1 MTDKAL
7 LRHMYTYGKSSPV
20 HRFHRGLHWNS
31 DFLPTVSSSG
41 DDRPAAIHKRHRIGW
56 NVRHVA
62 LCRAVPSNSPSLLS
76 RRFLSLSEPW
86 RVALFLFVA
95 AGLNYADRT
104 ALSSV
109 IPPLRTNLGATDAQ
123 IGLAGLLFL
132 WSYAIASPFAG
143 NIADKFSRSR
153 IVFWSI
159 LTWSLITL
167 VTGAVQSVTEL
178 LVLRTA
184 LGIAESFY
192 LPAAVALLGEHH
204 GPATRGK
211 AMGFHL
217 FGLNLGILLGGAFA
231 GTLAEHFGWRPG
243 FWILGVMGVLLAL
256 FSRFFL
262 SDRPTSET
270 TTRPVTAEPVKPAQA
285 WGYLLRTPSFHC
297 MLVSAMVAGVAS
309 WVFLSWLPLFFAE
322 NYGMKLGA
330 AGLAGVA
337 LYKAPVLLGT
347 GLGGWVSDK
356 VALRNTRGRVLVKA
370 LSFLVSCPF
379 LFFFIGAPTFALV
392 AALLIISSLI
402 RAMGVPSEHAIL
414 CEVVP
419 PQFRSTALGIFNT
432 CGSAAGGVG
441 VLLAGLFKQQL
452 GLNVIFGASSFLYAL
467 AGCVLLGLYYFCMGR
482 DMERARRFEA
492 AAAA

>member
-1 MTDKAL
+1 M
-7 LRHMYTYGKSSPV
+7 RRSP
-20 HRFHRGLHWNS
+20 
-31 DFLPTVSSSG
+31 
-41 DDRPAAIHKRHRIGW
+41 I
-56 NVRHVA
+56 
-62 LCRAVPSNSPSLLS
+62 
-76 RRFLSLSEPW
+76 LSEPW
-86 RVALFLFVA
+86 RVAAFLFVA

-109 IPPLRTNLGATDAQ
+109 IPPLRADLGVTDAQ

-132 WSYAIASPFAG
+132 WSYALASPFAG
-143 NIADKFSRSR
+143 NLADKFSRSR

-159 LTWSLITL
+159 LVWSLITVATGL
-167 VTGAVQSVTEL
+167 VHNVAFL
-178 LVLRTA
+178 LALRVA
-184 LGIAESFY
+184 LGVAESFY

-204 GPATRGK
+204 GQATRGK

-217 FGLNLGILLGGAFA
+217 LGLNLGILLGGAFA
-231 GTLAEHFGWRPG
+231 GMLAEHYGWRPG
-243 FWILGVMGVLLAL
+243 FWILGTMGILLAMT
-256 FSRFFL
+256 SGSFL
-262 SDRPTSET
+262 SDRPVATKT
-270 TTRPVTAEPVKPAQA
+270 TQPATTNSSNPLQA

-309 WVFLSWLPLFFAE
+309 WVFLSWLPLFFSE

-347 GLGGWVSDK
+347 GVGGWVSDR
-356 VALRNTRGRVLVKA
+356 VARSNPRGRVLVKA

-379 LFFFIGAPTFALV
+379 LFYFIGAPTFALV
-392 AALLIISSLI
+392 ATLLIVSSLI
-402 RAMGVPSEHAIL
+402 RALGVPSEHAII

-419 PQFRSTALGIFNT
+419 SPFRSTAVGIFNT

-441 VLLAGLFKQQL
+441 VLLAGLFKKDF

-467 AGCVLLGLYYFCMGR
+467 AGVVLLGLYYFFMTR
-482 DMERARRFEA
+482 DMERARAYEA
-492 AAAA
+492 YSDR